1 MTATWNKSNLDFE
14 RFWCKVAKVYPK
26 HVIILIQLNLLRVL
40 VSIVYK
46 GMKMMNSFAK
56 IVLSVLLL
64 VVVGPTTVSAQ
75 RKLIHDELQL
85 AQGLIVDGNLSDWG
99 KELKKEHADQGI
111 SYELRND
118 AEQLYIA
125 IRIAEKRNQLTALN
139 QGIKIQFN
147 IEGKKKDGPAI
158 VFPVADRISLRSLM
172 SPEND
177 NRPEDMR
184 EAILGTVKGIQVHQ
198 MGDLL
203 DGLISLQNQYGIAAV
218 AIIDANDE
226 LTIELA
232 FPIDLIGD
240 VEKVKT
246 RKIAY
251 NVKVGAGIVPM
262 GRTAMPPVRGNPQ
275 SGGYPGMSQRGFGPV
290 APRENP
296 GIWGTFQLARI
307 Y

>member
-1 MTATWNKSNLDFE
+1 
-14 RFWCKVAKVYPK
+14 
-26 HVIILIQLNLLRVL
+26 
-40 VSIVYK
+40 
-46 GMKMMNSFAK
+46 MMNSFAK

-262 GRTAMPPVRGNPQ
+262 GRTAMPPVRGTPQ